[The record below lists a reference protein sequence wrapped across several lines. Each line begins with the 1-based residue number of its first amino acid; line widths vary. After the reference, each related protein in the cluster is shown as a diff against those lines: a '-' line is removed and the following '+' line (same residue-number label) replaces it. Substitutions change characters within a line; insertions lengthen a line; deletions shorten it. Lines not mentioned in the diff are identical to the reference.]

1 MKSALLLFAH
11 GARSAVWAQPFEK
24 IAQRV
29 AQERPGQLVRL
40 AFLELM
46 QPGLLEAAHEVLA
59 QGCRRV
65 HIIPLFLGAGNHV
78 REDLPRLV
86 EGLRQAH
93 PDVVWLLSPPIGEIP
108 EVIDGL
114 SRAVLALADTT
125 PSTP

>member
-1 MKSALLLFAH
+1 MKSAVLLFAH
-11 GARSAVWAQPFEK
+11 GARSAVWARPFEV

-29 AQERPGQLVRL
+29 AQERPGQIVRL

-46 QPGLLEAAHEVLA
+46 QPGLLESAHEVVA

-65 HIIPLFLGAGNHV
+65 HVIPLVLGAGNHV

-86 EGLRQAH
+86 DGLRQAH
-93 PDVVWLLSPPIGEIP
+93 PDVAWLLSPPIGEIP

-114 SRAVLALADTT
+114 TRAVLALADAT
-125 PSTP
+125 PPTP

>member
-29 AQERPGQLVRL
+29 AQERPGQVVRL

-46 QPGLLEAAHEVLA
+46 QPGLLDAAHEVVAL
-59 QGCRRV
+59 GCRRV
-65 HIIPLFLGAGNHV
+65 HVIPLFLGAGNHV

-86 EGLRQAH
+86 DGLRHAH
-93 PDVVWLLSPPIGEIP
+93 PDIDWLLSPPIGEIP

-114 SRAVLALADTT
+114 TRAVLSLADAT
-125 PSTP
+125 PRTP